1 MVKKRITIVFICFAD
16 KVFIAL
22 IVLQLHNRTPKLFCR
37 SAAVPGRPH
46 RVSKP
51 PRSDH
56 IELKQQGAS
65 VYLVQR
71 VLFEG
76 GGRGRPRSDR
86 RASLY
91 PVRGLLFD
99 EDGWRRIEGLS

>member
-65 VYLVQR
+65 VY
-71 VLFEG
+71 
-76 GGRGRPRSDR
+76 
-86 RASLY
+86 